1 MTYDYQLTVDCRD
14 PHVLAEWW
22 AETLGWLVE
31 PSNEEFI
38 KSMIEAGHASDDDT
52 TRHHGVLVWRTG
64 AAIRHPDSPAA
75 GGRDRILFNLVPE
88 EKTGKN
94 RLHLDIRVGAERIA
108 AVRAQLEARGA
119 RFLWSGRQGPQAW
132 ETMADPEGNEFCV
145 T

>member
-64 AAIRHPDSPAA
+64 AAIARRVSSSKVMP
-75 GGRDRILFNLVPE
+75 GRQADPPTTRRAIA
-88 EKTGKN
+88 
-94 RLHLDIRVGAERIA
+94 RSCRIA
-108 AVRAQLEARGA
+108 GVSVSLATRHSTNA
-119 RFLWSGRQGPQAW
+119 SGILPSSRLGP
-132 ETMADPEGNEFCV
+132 
-145 T
+145 